1 MSQDNELNPIDES
14 VVIDTAAVTA
24 SAFHLDIRPDN
35 IGIITI
41 DVVGDKV
48 NTLKAEFAEQI
59 TDILQQAQA
68 LPQLQ
73 GLVIIS
79 GKPDSFIAGADIT
92 MIAACRTAQDARK
105 LAQKGQSILA
115 QIAAFPVPVV
125 AAIHGAC
132 LGGGLELALACHS
145 RICSLDDKT
154 VLGLP
159 EVQLG
164 LLPGSGGTQRL
175 PRLVGVSKAL
185 DMILTGRQVRARQA
199 LKMGLV
205 DDAVPQ
211 DILLDVAIDR
221 AKAGWRDKPV
231 VPWQERL
238 LSGPLGK
245 ALLFSIVRK
254 KTLAKTK
261 GHYPAAERIIDVVRK
276 GLDHGSASGY
286 EAEATAFGEL
296 AMSPQSAALRSLF
309 FATTALKKETGGDA
323 QPRAIHRVG
332 VLGGGLMGGGIAS
345 VTATRAGLPVRIK
358 DINPQGINQALK
370 YTWDA
375 LGKRVR
381 SKRMRPAERQR
392 QMMLI
397 SGSTDYRGFE
407 TVDIVIEAVFEDLSL
422 KQQMVADIESFAA
435 THTIFAS
442 NTSSL
447 PISQIAAQAQRPE
460 QVIGLHYFSPVDK
473 MPLVEVIPHAKTSEE
488 TIATTVALARKQG
501 KTAIVV
507 ADRAGFYVNRILA
520 PYINEAARCLLEGE
534 PIDSIDSA
542 LVDFGFPVGP
552 ITLLDEVGI
561 DVGTKIMPILVEQL
575 GPRFAAPPSFDVI
588 LQDGRKGRK
597 NSRGFYLYPTQ
608 SRGVKWKRNPGKQ
621 VDTSVYVLLG
631 VTAKAHLGSATIA
644 QRCTMMLL
652 NEAARCL
659 DESIIRNPRD
669 GDIGA
674 VFGIG
679 FPPFL
684 GGPFRYLDSLGAD
697 KVVKTLRLLAQQ
709 FGERFEPCQLLVTMA
724 EQQQRFYPQ
733 ENSENEV
740 SGNASV

>member
-35 IGIITI
+35 IGVITI

-659 DESIIRNPRD
+659 DESIIRHPRD

-697 KVVKTLRLLAQQ
+697 KMVKTLRLLAQQ